1 MRYIVDLNSDL
12 GESYGAYKIGMDDEV
27 LKYITSAN
35 VACGWH
41 AGDPMVMEKT
51 VALAK
56 NAGTAVGAHPGYNDL
71 MGFGRRNMNISPAEA
86 KAYIKYQLG
95 ALLAFT
101 SSMDVKLQHVKP
113 HGAFYNM
120 AAVDLDLAMAICQGI
135 YEVDKDIILLGL
147 ANSKMIEAA
156 NKIGLR
162 CASEVFADRAY
173 MDDGT
178 LAPRSLPGAVIHD
191 KNLAIERVVK
201 MIKEGYVESINGN
214 KVPMKVDSICVHG
227 DNPKALEFVENIRN
241 RLIAENIEIA
251 PLSEI
256 V

>member
-120 AAVDLDLAMAICQGI
+120 AAVDLNLAMAICQGV

-227 DNPKALEFVENIRN
+227 DNPQALEFVENIRN
-241 RLIAENIEIA
+241 RLIAEDIKIA